1 MYYSFGKAKTNTSV
15 DTGRVLLQSAAGFL
29 VMAVLAQCL
38 PVILIPEQILVS
50 PVRNDV
56 VHHRRSGQPAFL
68 LALDAQWMPSQVC
81 CPRLAPFAVI
91 PAKSGPTAQTVR
103 TPFYV
108 LRTVHLALFA
118 ETHTSGIAARSSR
131 FHRHA
136 AHLISFGIQNKPVH
150 RRGRARYS
158 SALF

>member
-56 VHHRRSGQPAFL
+56 VHHRRSSQPAFL

-81 CPRLAPFAVI
+81 CPCLAPPTVI
-91 PAKSGPTAQTVR
+91 PTIGGPTAQTIR
-103 TPFYV
+103 APFNV
-108 LRTVHLALFA
+108 LRTVYLALFA
-118 ETHTSGIAARSSR
+118 ESYTSGIAARSSR

-136 AHLISFGIQNKPVH
+136 AHLISFSIRNNSVH
-150 RRGRARYS
+150 
-158 SALF
+158 